1 MMNEK
6 SSAGKTPTKVTVAD
20 IIESYNKLMRG
31 ILSRL
36 SHFSTEI
43 GVRKMSVPCAALVAT
58 S

>member
-1 MMNEK
+1 MNEK